1 MINEIFAFV
10 AGMLLSSAIWIQFI
24 WNAKA
29 KDACQSKKGE
39 LVAERDKLLDE
50 TLDYITERERAIEM
64 HNSLTYHVEQ
74 LKTKLTDVER
84 REKEVARK
92 ENTLQYREKANA
104 SKVTEL
110 EGLLKGAR
118 EKNRR
123 TKK

>member
-1 MINEIFAFV
+1 MINEIFFAFV
-10 AGMLLSSAIWIQFI
+10 AGMLLSSAIWIQFK
-24 WNAKA
+24 WKA
-29 KDACQSKKGE
+29 KDACQFEKGE
-39 LVAERDKLLDE
+39 LAAERDKLLDE
-50 TLDYITERERAIEM
+50 TLEYITERERAIEM

-92 ENTLQYREKANA
+92 ENTLQDREKANA